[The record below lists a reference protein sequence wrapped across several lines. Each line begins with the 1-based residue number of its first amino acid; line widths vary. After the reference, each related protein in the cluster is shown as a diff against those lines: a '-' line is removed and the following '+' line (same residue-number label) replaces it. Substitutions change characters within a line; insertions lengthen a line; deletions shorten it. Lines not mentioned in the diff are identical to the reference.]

1 MDVGAISQGGQNFYN
16 INNNG
21 SVNNNEGV
29 QTSPHQNNAAGNTNS
44 GDKPI
49 NEKDLKKAVNVVN
62 DLLKDK
68 STHVEYTQDK
78 NFKNTT
84 IIKVVDNVTKQVIN
98 EIPSEKIME
107 MVAKFCEMAGLI
119 VNKKA

>member
-1 MDVGAISQGGQNFYN
+1 MDVGVISQGGQNFYN
-16 INNNG
+16 INNS
-21 SVNNNEGV
+21 SVNSNEGV
-29 QTSPHQNNAAGNTNS
+29 QTSTKQNDVMGNTNS
-44 GDKPI
+44 GDKPVS
-49 NEKDLKKAVNVVN
+49 EKDLKKAVEVVN

-68 STHVEYTQDK
+68 STHVEYEQDE

-84 IIKVVDNVTKQVIN
+84 IIKVVDNNTKQVIN
-98 EIPSEKIME
+98 EIPSKKILE